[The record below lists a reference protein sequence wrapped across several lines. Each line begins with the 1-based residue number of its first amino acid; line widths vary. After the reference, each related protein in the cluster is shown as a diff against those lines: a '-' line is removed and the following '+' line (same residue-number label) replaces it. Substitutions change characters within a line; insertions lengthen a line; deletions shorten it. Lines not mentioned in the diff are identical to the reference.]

1 MPKISCKTMTPA
13 PDPRCR
19 LGMERPPFQEDG
31 RLLLG
36 NASRGG
42 LVAREVLVLRS
53 RWQRMRLAW
62 FRRLGPGQ
70 ALLIGAPA
78 VHSLGARHA
87 FRVVHI
93 DGEDRVL
100 GEVLLPRWRSAAA
113 PGNAPW
119 SLMLHTD
126 NPAVLRA
133 GDRLEWLLPQPR
145 MPERADWLVEGQ
157 PPDSGV

>member
-1 MPKISCKTMTPA
+1 MTPA

-78 VHSLGARHA
+78 VHSLYREVDDGSLTLDG
-87 FRVVHI
+87 VVLCAT
-93 DGEDRVL
+93 L
-100 GEVLLPRWRSAAA
+100 GDELLAQ
-113 PGNAPW
+113 GF
-119 SLMLHTD
+119 LI
-126 NPAVLRA
+126 RA
-133 GDRLEWLLPQPR
+133 G
-145 MPERADWLVEGQ
+145 
-157 PPDSGV
+157 PP